1 LLTIFHLDKNTAP
14 IATGG
19 VEEGANGFDRS
30 TVPADDPT
38 QIFGVYPNAEEGT
51 PVIPRFLDVYFVGMR
66 DQTAENELKKVSHEN
81 FELT

>member
-19 VEEGANGFDRS
+19 VEEGADGFDRS

-38 QIFGVYPNAEEGT
+38 QIFGVYANAEQGT